1 MSTGAIIGI
10 VLGAIVLIILIIASV
25 RTLRPTSRGL
35 VERFGQYNRFVN
47 PGIVF
52 LIPFIEHLVVVNITE
67 NMIDAGLQEIITS
80 DSLNAQVDA
89 QVYFKVRSDEDSV
102 KASQYNVFN
111 YMRQIVA
118 LARTTLRNIIGTM
131 TLKDANSERG
141 KINTALYNNLANET
155 KSWGLEIVRTELKE
169 INPPTDVQETMNKV
183 VKAANERVAAIDFAT
198 ARETQADGE
207 RRAAIK
213 VAEGQRQAA
222 ILQAEGQK
230 QAKVLVADGEAQA
243 IKLVNEAAD
252 KYFVGNAQL
261 LRRLQAVEQSLTNN
275 SKIVVPTDSSL
286 INVIGG
292 LAGIDSNPPKK

>member
-1 MSTGAIIGI
+1 MAGIIIGI
-10 VLGAIVLIILIIASV
+10 ILALIVIIILLMLSV
-25 RTLRPTSRGL
+25 RTVRPTSRGL
-35 VERFGQYNRFVN
+35 IERFGRYNRFAN

-52 LIPFIEHLVVVNITE
+52 LIPFIEHLVRVNITE

-89 QVYFKVRSDEDSV
+89 QVYFKVRSDEDDV
-102 KASQYNVFN
+102 KASQYSVFN

-141 KINTALYNNLANET
+141 KINTALYNNLSEET

-169 INPPTDVQETMNKV
+169 INPPSDVQETMNKV
-183 VKAANERVAAIDFAT
+183 VKASNERVAAIDFAT

-230 QAKVLVADGEAQA
+230 QAKILVAEGEAQA
-243 IKLVNEAAD
+243 IKLVNESAD
-252 KYFVGNAQL
+252 LYFKGNAQT
-261 LRRLQAVEQSLTNN
+261 LRQLQAVETSLTNN

-286 INVIGG
+286 VNVIGG
-292 LAGIDSNPPKK
+292 LAGIDINPPKK

>member
-1 MSTGAIIGI
+1 MTGIE
-10 VLGAIVLIILIIASV
+10 IVLIIVAVIVIIILLAQSIHTV
-25 RTLRPTSRGL
+25 RPTSRGL
-35 VERFGQYNRFVN
+35 VERFGKYNRFAN
-47 PGIVF
+47 PGIIF
-52 LIPFIEHLVVVNITE
+52 LIPFIEHLVRINITE

-89 QVYFKVRSDEDSV
+89 QVYFKVRSDEEDV

-111 YMRQIVA
+111 YMVQIVA

-141 KINTALYNNLANET
+141 KINSALYNNLSTET

-183 VKAANERVAAIDFAT
+183 VKASNEKIAAVDFAT

-222 ILQAEGQK
+222 ILQAEGQN
-230 QAKVLVADGEAQA
+230 QAKVLVAAGEAQA

-252 KYFVGNAQL
+252 LYFKGNAQM
-261 LRRLQAVEQSLTNN
+261 LRQLQAVEVALANS

-292 LAGIDSNPPKK
+292 LAGIDTHPPTK

>member
-1 MSTGAIIGI
+1 MAGIIIGI
-10 VLGAIVLIILIIASV
+10 IVVLIVIIVLLILSV
-25 RTLRPTSRGL
+25 RTVRPTSRGL
-35 VERFGQYNRFVN
+35 VERFGKYNRFAN

-80 DSLNAQVDA
+80 DSLNAKVDA

-102 KASQYNVFN
+102 KASQYGVFN

-141 KINTALYNNLANET
+141 KINNALYSNLAEET
-155 KSWGLEIVRTELKE
+155 KGWGLEIVRTELKE
-169 INPPTDVQETMNKV
+169 ISPPPDVQETMNKV
-183 VKAANERVAAIDFAT
+183 VKASNERVAAIDFAT

-213 VAEGQRQAA
+213 IAEGQRQAA

-243 IKLVNEAAD
+243 IKLVNESAD
-252 KYFVGNAQL
+252 LYFKGNAQQ
-261 LRRLQAVEQSLTNN
+261 LRKLQAVETSLTTN
-275 SKIVVPTDSSL
+275 SKIVVPTDSAL
-286 INVIGG
+286 VNVVGN
-292 LAGIDSNPPKK
+292 LAGIDTNQPKK

>member
-1 MSTGAIIGI
+1 MVGTIVGSIVGFII
-10 VLGAIVLIILIIASV
+10 VVIILAVSI
-25 RTLRPTSRGL
+25 RTVRPTSRGL
-35 VERFGQYNRFVN
+35 IERFGKYNRFAN

-52 LIPFIEHLVVVNITE
+52 LVPFVERLIRINITE

-89 QVYFKVRSDEDSV
+89 QVYFKVRPDEESV
-102 KASQYNVFN
+102 KASQYGAFN
-111 YMRQIVA
+111 YMVQIVA

-131 TLKDANSERG
+131 SLKDANSERG
-141 KINTALYNNLANET
+141 KINSSLYNNLATET

-169 INPPTDVQETMNKV
+169 INPPADVQETMNKV
-183 VKAANERVAAIDFAT
+183 VKASNEKVAAIDFAT

-213 VAEGQRQAA
+213 VAEGQKQSA
-222 ILQAEGQK
+222 ILQAQGLK
-230 QAKVLVADGEAQA
+230 QAKITVAEGEAQA

-252 KYFVGNAQL
+252 QYFKGNAQL

-275 SKIVVPTDSSL
+275 AKIVVPTGSSL
-286 INVIGG
+286 VNVIGG
-292 LAGIDSNPPKK
+292 LAGIDDHPPTK

>member
-1 MSTGAIIGI
+1 MTP
-10 VLGAIVLIILIIASV
+10 LAIVLIIVAVILVIWLLGQSI
-25 RTLRPTSRGL
+25 RTVRPTSRGL
-35 VERFGQYNRFVN
+35 VERFGKYNRFAN
-47 PGIVF
+47 PGIIF
-52 LIPFIEHLVVVNITE
+52 LIPFIEHLVRINVTE

-89 QVYFKVRSDEDSV
+89 QVYFKVRSDEESV
-102 KASQYNVFN
+102 KASQYNVYN
-111 YMRQIVA
+111 YMVQIVA

-131 TLKDANSERG
+131 TLKEANSERG
-141 KINTALYNNLANET
+141 KINSSLYNNLAMET

-169 INPPTDVQETMNKV
+169 INPPPDVQETMNKV
-183 VKAANERVAAIDFAT
+183 VKASNEKIAAIDFAT

-222 ILQAEGQK
+222 ILQAEGQR

-252 KYFVGNAQL
+252 MYFKGNAQL
-261 LRRLQAVEQSLTNN
+261 LRQLQAVETSLINN

-286 INVIGG
+286 VNVIGG
-292 LAGIDSNPPKK
+292 VAGLDTTPVKK

>member
-1 MSTGAIIGI
+1 MAGIIIGI
-10 VLGAIVLIILIIASV
+10 VLAVIIIIILLMLSV
-25 RTLRPTSRGL
+25 RTVRPTSRGL
-35 VERFGQYNRFVN
+35 IERFGRYNRFAN

-52 LIPFIEHLVVVNITE
+52 LIPFIEHLVRVNITE

-89 QVYFKVRSDEDSV
+89 QVYFKVRSDEDDV
-102 KASQYNVFN
+102 KASQYSVFN

-141 KINTALYNNLANET
+141 KINSALYNNLALET

-169 INPPTDVQETMNKV
+169 INPPADVQETMNKV
-183 VKAANERVAAIDFAT
+183 VKASNERVAAIDFAT

-230 QAKVLVADGEAQA
+230 QAKVLVAEGEAQA
-243 IKLVNEAAD
+243 IKLVNESAD
-252 KYFVGNAQL
+252 LYFKGNAQT
-261 LRRLQAVEQSLTNN
+261 LRQLQAVETSLTNN

-286 INVIGG
+286 VNVIGG
-292 LAGIDSNPPKK
+292 LAGIDINPPKK

>member
-1 MSTGAIIGI
+1 MTGVLVGI
-10 VLGAIVLIILIIASV
+10 VIIIVLIILSLSV
-25 RTLRPTSRGL
+25 RTVRPTSRGL
-35 VERFGQYNRFVN
+35 IERFGKYNRFAN

-52 LIPFIEHLVVVNITE
+52 LMPFIEQLVRINITE

-89 QVYFKVRSDEDSV
+89 QVYFKVRSDEESV

-141 KINTALYNNLANET
+141 IINTALYNNLAAET

-169 INPPTDVQETMNKV
+169 INPPADVQETMNKV
-183 VKAANERVAAIDFAT
+183 VKASNERVAAIDFAT

-213 VAEGQRQAA
+213 VAEGQKQSE
-222 ILQAEGQK
+222 ILKAEGQR
-230 QAKVLVADGEAQA
+230 QAQILVAEGEAQA

-252 KYFVGNAQL
+252 KYFKGNAQL
-261 LRRLQAVEQSLTNN
+261 LRRLQAVEQSFTTN
-275 SKIVVPTDSSL
+275 SKIVVPQGSSL
-286 INVIGG
+286 VNVIGD
-292 LAGIDSNPPKK
+292 LAGINIIPPKK

>member
-1 MSTGAIIGI
+1 MVGTIIGI
-10 VLGAIVLIILIIASV
+10 VLAIIVIILLVLSI
-25 RTLRPTSRGL
+25 RTVRPTSRGL
-35 VERFGQYNRFVN
+35 IERFGKYNRFAN

-52 LIPFIEHLVVVNITE
+52 LIPVIERLVRINITE

-89 QVYFKVRSDEDSV
+89 QVYFKVRSDEESV

-111 YMRQIVA
+111 YMVQIVA

-141 KINTALYNNLANET
+141 KINSALYNNLATET

-169 INPPTDVQETMNKV
+169 INPPADVQETMNKV
-183 VKAANERVAAIDFAT
+183 VKASNERVAAIDFAT

-213 VAEGQRQAA
+213 VAEGQKQSE
-222 ILQAEGQK
+222 ILKAEGQR
-230 QAKVLVADGEAQA
+230 QAQILVAEGEAQA

-252 KYFVGNAQL
+252 QYFKGNAQL
-261 LRRLQAVEQSLTNN
+261 LRRLQAVEHSLTNN
-275 SKIVVPTDSSL
+275 AKIVVPTDSSL
-286 INVIGG
+286 VNVIGG
-292 LAGIDSNPPKK
+292 LAGIDSHPTTK

>member
-1 MSTGAIIGI
+1 MTPLA
-10 VLGAIVLIILIIASV
+10 IILIIVAVLLIIWLLGQSI
-25 RTLRPTSRGL
+25 RTVRPTSRGL
-35 VERFGQYNRFVN
+35 VERFGKYNRFAN
-47 PGIVF
+47 PGIIF
-52 LIPFIEHLVVVNITE
+52 LIPFIEHLVRINVTE

-89 QVYFKVRSDEDSV
+89 QVYFKVRSDEESV
-102 KASQYNVFN
+102 KASQYNVYN
-111 YMRQIVA
+111 YMVQIVA

-131 TLKDANSERG
+131 TLKEANSERG
-141 KINTALYNNLANET
+141 KINSSLYNNLAMET

-169 INPPTDVQETMNKV
+169 INPPPDVQETMNKV
-183 VKAANERVAAIDFAT
+183 VKASNEKIAAIDFAT

-252 KYFVGNAQL
+252 MYFKGNAQL
-261 LRRLQAVEQSLTNN
+261 LRQLQAVETSLINN

-292 LAGIDSNPPKK
+292 LAGIDTTPAKK

>member
-1 MSTGAIIGI
+1 MVGTIVGSIVGFII
-10 VLGAIVLIILIIASV
+10 VVIILAVSI
-25 RTLRPTSRGL
+25 RTVRPTSRGL
-35 VERFGQYNRFVN
+35 IERFGKYNRFAN

-52 LIPFIEHLVVVNITE
+52 LVPFVERLIRINITE

-89 QVYFKVRSDEDSV
+89 QVYFKVRPDEESV
-102 KASQYNVFN
+102 KASQYGVFN
-111 YMRQIVA
+111 YMVQIVA

-131 TLKDANSERG
+131 SLKDANSERG
-141 KINTALYNNLANET
+141 KINSSLYNNLATET

-169 INPPTDVQETMNKV
+169 INPPADVQETMNKV
-183 VKAANERVAAIDFAT
+183 VKASNEKVAAIDFAT

-213 VAEGQRQAA
+213 VAEGQKQSA
-222 ILQAEGQK
+222 ILQAQGLK
-230 QAKVLVADGEAQA
+230 QAKITVAEGEAQA

-252 KYFVGNAQL
+252 QYFKGNAQL

-275 SKIVVPTDSSL
+275 AKIVVPTDSSL
-286 INVIGG
+286 VNVIGG
-292 LAGIDSNPPKK
+292 LAGIDDHPPTK

>member
-1 MSTGAIIGI
+1 MLGIVIGI
-10 VLGAIVLIILIIASV
+10 IIVVIVIIVILSQSIHTV
-25 RTLRPTSRGL
+25 RPTSRGL
-35 VERFGQYNRFVN
+35 IERFGRYNRFAN

-52 LIPFIEHLVVVNITE
+52 LIPFIEHLVLVNTTE

-89 QVYFKVRSDEDSV
+89 QVYFKVRSDEESV
-102 KASQYNVFN
+102 KSSQYSVFN

-141 KINTALYNNLANET
+141 KINSALYSNLATET

-169 INPPTDVQETMNKV
+169 INPPADVQETMNKV
-183 VKAANERVAAIDFAT
+183 VKASNERVAAIDFAT

-222 ILQAEGQK
+222 ILQAEGQN
-230 QAKVLVADGEAQA
+230 QAKVLVAAGEAQA
-243 IKLVNEAAD
+243 IKLVNESAD
-252 KYFVGNAQL
+252 LYFKGNAQL
-261 LRRLQAVEQSLTNN
+261 LRKLQAVETSLANN

-286 INVIGG
+286 VNVIGG
-292 LAGIDSNPPKK
+292 LAGIDGHSPSK

>member
-1 MSTGAIIGI
+1 MTGIIVGI
-10 VLGAIVLIILIIASV
+10 IVALIVIVILLLLSV
-25 RTLRPTSRGL
+25 RTVRPTSRGL
-35 VERFGQYNRFVN
+35 VERFGKYNRFAN

-52 LIPFIEHLVVVNITE
+52 LIPFVERLIAVNITE

-89 QVYFKVRSDEDSV
+89 QVYFKVRSGEEDV

-141 KINTALYNNLANET
+141 KINTALFNNLAEET

-169 INPPTDVQETMNKV
+169 INPPADVQETMNKV
-183 VKAANERVAAIDFAT
+183 VKASNERVAAIDFAT

-222 ILQAEGQK
+222 ILQAEGQN
-230 QAKVLVADGEAQA
+230 QAKVLVAGGEAKA

-252 KYFVGNAQL
+252 MYFKGNAQL
-261 LRRLQAVEQSLTNN
+261 LRQLQAVETSLANN

-286 INVIGG
+286 VNVIGG
-292 LAGIDSNPPKK
+292 LAGIDINPPKK